1 MQPEAVLEPKWKVLD
16 ANRNSGVFENLAS
29 QQSTAELIVKQTNIL
44 SWLLQR
50 IQARESPITQ
60 NKQYSAEL
68 LAILLQASP
77 LNRKAFVGLEG
88 VDVILQLLS
97 PYRKRDPVKGGDEE
111 ELVENLF
118 DVLTCV
124 VDEPEGKGK
133 FVENEGV
140 ELMLIML
147 REGKMAKIRAL
158 RVLDH
163 AVNGG
168 HDGVI
173 VCQQIV
179 EAAGL
184 KTIFGNFMKK
194 V

>member
-1 MQPEAVLEPKWKVLD
+1 VSDLQHPNTNL
-16 ANRNSGVFENLAS
+16 GVFENLAS
-29 QQSTAELIVKQTNIL
+29 QQSTAEVIVKQTNIL
-44 SWLLQR
+44 SWLIQR
-50 IQARESPITQ
+50 IKTRESPITQ

-77 LNRKAFVGLEG
+77 SNRQTFVKLEG
-88 VDVILQLLS
+88 VDNILQLLS
-97 PYRKRDPVKGGDEE
+97 PYRKRDPVKDGDEE

-118 DVLTCV
+118 DVLTCI
-124 VDEPEGKGK
+124 VDEHEGKEK

-147 REGKMAKIRAL
+147 REGKMAKMRAL

-163 AVNGG
+163 AVGG
-168 HDGVI
+168 GQHGI
-173 VCQQIV
+173 HVCERIV